1 VLVLHPLVMNSEF
14 SSSAADRFLTAE
26 CRRHLNDLAVAVAGL
41 PPRHDRRLRL
51 SPASADAAA
60 TRAWAAAL
68 LAHSTSAAAVTA
80 GLVTVLALPALAPRL
95 QQRLV
100 AALDAALR
108 VSSRGIETFCS
119 CGLQGLQ
126 GPQRQEAE
134 SVARGSFAMAMQA
147 HSQLLLNSLIALAGF
162 KGGRSVPSAVAGPLS
177 EAAVPAPLREPAL
190 RQNGRRQP
198 SRPEDKKLCQLPHSS
213 LLQRCLPARRL
224 AAPQGGLQAA
234 GCSARRQ

>member
-1 VLVLHPLVMNSEF
+1 
-14 SSSAADRFLTAE
+14 
-26 CRRHLNDLAVAVAGL
+26 VAVAGL
-41 PPRHDRRLRL
+41 PPRLDRRLRL
-51 SPASADAAA
+51 SQASADAAA
-60 TRAWAAAL
+60 TCAWAAAL
-68 LAHSTSAAAVTA
+68 LGHSTAAAA
-80 GLVTVLALPALAPRL
+80 ASGGLVTFYQLPALAPRL

-119 CGLQGLQ
+119 CGLQTLQ
-126 GPQRQEAE
+126 GSQRQEAD
-134 SVARGSFAMAMQA
+134 SVARARLTRAIRA
-147 HSQLLLNSLIALAGF
+147 HLQPLQDSLIALAGF

-190 RQNGRRQP
+190 HQGGRRQRG
-198 SRPEDKKLCQLPHSS
+198 RPADKKVCQLPHSS